1 MAPTLIFIAAMA
13 FLVWFIASGAAMPGS

>member
-1 MAPTLIFIAAMA
+1 MIFVAAMA

>member
-1 MAPTLIFIAAMA
+1 MAPGLIFVAAMA

>member
-1 MAPTLIFIAAMA
+1 MAPTLIFVAAMA